1 MQPAVT
7 DVQISVSAS
16 NNITVN
22 VVPKERLPPIFIG
35 ECLIV
40 YAILHDKSPSSSPQE
55 GKILLTGDLLGA
67 KVEHKMKFPIKPA
80 VKKETASQVSTI
92 HHLAA
97 KKLIKELELDGE
109 KKAEIIQLSCDSN
122 VISSQT
128 AFIAIDQDRK
138 QAVKGSLH
146 SWDLIPREEEEFM
159 LMRHPMTFYSGHQKS
174 LACSYDIQHVS
185 TRCRSS
191 SPEPASR
198 CRSVERSS
206 DIHLESYRSA
216 PMSFR
221 SAPKCQS
228 LSPGRTS
235 TKRCKSV
242 NAGQSLEEAN
252 NFFGGESKTWFSIC

>member
-22 VVPKERLPPIFIG
+22 VVPKEKLPPIFIG

-55 GKILLTGDLLGA
+55 GKILLSGDLLGA
-67 KVEHKMKFPIKPA
+67 KVEHKLKFPIKPA

-97 KKLIKELELDGE
+97 KKLIKELELDGG

-159 LMRHPMTFYSGHQKS
+159 LMRRPMTFYSGHQKS
-174 LACSYDIQHVS
+174 LACSYDIRRES

-198 CRSVERSS
+198 CRIFEGSS
-206 DIHLESYRSA
+206 DIHLESFTPA
-216 PMSFR
+216 L
-221 SAPKCQS
+221 KCQS
-228 LSPGRTS
+228 LSPGRTRTS
-235 TKRCKSV
+235 RCKSV

-252 NFFGGESKTWFSIC
+252 NFFGGEYKTWFSIC

>member
-22 VVPKERLPPIFIG
+22 VVPKEKLPPIFIG

-97 KKLIKELELDGE
+97 KKLIKELELDGG

-146 SWDLIPREEEEFM
+146 SWDLMPQEEEQFM
-159 LMRHPMTFYSGHQKS
+159 LMSLMTFS
-174 LACSYDIQHVS
+174 A
-185 TRCRSS
+185 SS
-191 SPEPASR
+191 SDASFK
-198 CRSVERSS
+198 CISA
-206 DIHLESYRSA
+206 IHPKSA
-216 PMSFR
+216 LKFL
-221 SAPKCQS
+221 S
-228 LSPGRTS
+228 LSNDSERFRG
-235 TKRCKSV
+235 
-242 NAGQSLEEAN
+242 
-252 NFFGGESKTWFSIC
+252 